1 MQFSSTSSWMRIFAL
16 VSALVMP
23 SSAALASA
31 TWTVTATTGDGSPLN
46 AVNLGTTL
54 ILDIK
59 LETSAAGEM
68 VATAGSVNNYDT
80 TIVSV
85 DAVASSVNNGPVTGP
100 NQLLF
105 ATILP
110 GVGSFNGIT
119 NLESGVR
126 DTSNEGPGQED
137 TFLSALST
145 SGSGGD
151 GTAEDPQ
158 FTIVY
163 NVIGNGTTT
172 LRVGTFADYA
182 DAYSGASDNIVNNAE
197 VTITVGGTG
206 PPPPPP
212 PTAAPTIDVPA
223 SAEFAANLFGAST
236 AAITNPLPI
245 TLDVPDPFD
254 IGNA

>member
-1 MQFSSTSSWMRIFAL
+1 MKFTKIIGVTLLSLLAASTSFA
-16 VSALVMP
+16 
-23 SSAALASA
+23 SS
-31 TWTVTATTGDGSPLN
+31 TWTVTATASGGDLN
-46 AVNLGTTL
+46 AMAIGDTL
-54 ILDIK
+54 TLEVK
-59 LETSAAGEM
+59 LETSAPGEM
-68 VATAGSVNNYDT
+68 IATAGSVNNYDT
-80 TIVSV
+80 SIVSV
-85 DAVASSVNNGPVTGP
+85 DAVASSVNNGPVTSP

-105 ATILP
+105 AIIIP
-110 GVGSFNGIT
+110 GSGSFNGIT

-182 DAYSGASDNIVNNAE
+182 DAYAGASDNVVNNTE
-197 VTITVGGTG
+197 VTITV
-206 PPPPPP
+206 PE
-212 PTAAPTIDVPA
+212 PTSVAASLAGLA
-223 SAEFAANLFGAST
+223 SVFGVVAVRRRASK
-236 AAITNPLPI
+236 
-245 TLDVPDPFD
+245 
-254 IGNA
+254 G

>member
-1 MQFSSTSSWMRIFAL
+1 MKFSKIFGVTLLSLLVASTAFASS
-16 VSALVMP
+16 
-23 SSAALASA
+23 
-31 TWTVTATTGDGSPLN
+31 TWTVTATASGGDLN
-46 AVNLGTTL
+46 AMAIGDTL
-54 ILDIK
+54 TLEVK

-68 VATAGSVNNYDT
+68 IATAGSVNNYDT

-105 ATILP
+105 ATIIP

-163 NVIGNGTTT
+163 NVIGEGTTT

-182 DAYSGASDNIVNNAE
+182 DAYSGASDNIVNNTE
-197 VTITVGGTG
+197 VTITV
-206 PPPPPP
+206 PE
-212 PTAAPTIDVPA
+212 PTSVAASLAGLA
-223 SAEFAANLFGAST
+223 SVFGVVAVRRRASK
-236 AAITNPLPI
+236 
-245 TLDVPDPFD
+245 
-254 IGNA
+254 G

>member
-1 MQFSSTSSWMRIFAL
+1 MKFTKIL
-16 VSALVMP
+16 IVT
-23 SSAALASA
+23 LASLFA
-31 TWTVTATTGDGSPLN
+31 ASTAFASSTWTVVATASGGDLN
-46 AVNLGTTL
+46 AMTIGDTL
-54 ILDIK
+54 TLEVK

-68 VATAGSVNNYDT
+68 IATAGSVNNHDT

-85 DAVASSVNNGPVTGP
+85 NADASSVNNGPVTGP

-105 ATILP
+105 ATIIP

-163 NVIGNGTTT
+163 NVIGEGTTT

-182 DAYSGASDNIVNNAE
+182 DAYSGASDSIVNNAE
-197 VTITVGGTG
+197 VTITV
-206 PPPPPP
+206 PE
-212 PTAAPTIDVPA
+212 PTSVAASLAGLA
-223 SAEFAANLFGAST
+223 SVFGVVAVRRRASK
-236 AAITNPLPI
+236 
-245 TLDVPDPFD
+245 
-254 IGNA
+254 G